1 MGASR
6 GGVTRFHANDW
17 IAGNA
22 GFPGNK

>member
-6 GGVTRFHANDW
+6 GGVTRFHANDR

>member
-6 GGVTRFHANDW
+6 GGVTRFHTNDRM
-17 IAGNA
+17 AGNA